1 MQVGREA
8 SLVASVLGLLW
19 MTMATPVEAA
29 QSNDI
34 VHYAYYGERATS
46 LPHNY
51 RDALTNSILF
61 FEGQRSGKLPPNQ
74 RMRWRGDS
82 ALSDGAAE
90 HVYSLIPSSAQT

>member
-1 MQVGREA
+1 MAREA

-19 MTMATPVEAA
+19 MAMATPVEAA
-29 QSNDI
+29 QLNDI

-51 RDALTNSILF
+51 RDTLTKSILF
-61 FEGQRSGKLPPNQ
+61 FEGPRSGKLPPKQ

-82 ALSDGAAE
+82 ALSDGASE
-90 HVYSLIPSSAQT
+90 HVYSVIPSSAQT